1 MSDYDVIIAG
11 GGHNGLICAAMLV
24 RQGLSVLVAERNDW
38 VGGGVLTRELTLPG
52 FKHDPFGSSHVWIH
66 LNPAFESLRSEL
78 EKHGLRYIWSDDHIT
93 GHPNKY
99 EGDGIIVYKDVDKTC
114 DTIAAYSRADARRYR
129 EIYEEF
135 GEIQDGVIKAMFSPP
150 APPSYLYQALERSVA
165 GMERLR
171 DYQLSS
177 RQFTLENFENDHVRA
192 FILGWAM
199 APQTLPDQL
208 GTAAGFFVMIPSIHY
223 FGQAI
228 PEGGSGMLSESLRRY
243 VEASGGT
250 VRTGATVEKFIAGQ
264 GTCLGIR
271 LEGGEEIRARS
282 AVVSALD
289 PYQTFLKGF
298 EDDALPAGFKD
309 MARRFTFGDITI
321 VRAHYALHEAPDFRN
336 GADMN
341 RTAFQRIFGTVAD
354 IDRQY
359 LEIAAGRKPADP
371 FLWTAAWTTMDPTRA
386 PEGRHTLIMDTFV
399 PVDLVSGEDWEASG
413 PDYVRDVLLEQ
424 LRNYTTN
431 MTPDNIMGE
440 YIETGPSL
448 ARANWCFHRGVTTGG
463 ERTLAQMGAFRPF
476 PNYANYRGPLKHFYM
491 TGPSCHPGGGIC
503 GMGTIAAG
511 EILKDL
517 GISSDDDD
525 FDF

>member
-24 RQGLSVLVAERNDW
+24 REGLNVLVAERNDW
-38 VGGGVLTRELTLPG
+38 VGGGVVTRELTLPG

-66 LNPAFESLRSEL
+66 LNPAFKTLRPEL
-78 EKHGLRYIWSDDHIT
+78 EKYGLKYIWSEDHIT

-114 DTIAAYSRADARRYR
+114 DTIASYSRADARRYR
-129 EIYEEF
+129 AIYEEF
-135 GEIQDGVIKAMFSPP
+135 GEIQDGVIKGMFSPP
-150 APPSYLYQALERSVA
+150 APPSYLYQALERSA
-165 GMERLR
+165 EGMKRLR

-208 GTAAGFFVMIPSIHY
+208 GTAAGFYVMIPSIHY

-243 VEASGGT
+243 VEANGGT
-250 VRTGATVEKFIAGQ
+250 VRIGATVEKFMAEKGA
-264 GTCLGIR
+264 CRGIR
-271 LEGGEEIRARS
+271 LDDGEEIRARS

-289 PYQTFLKGF
+289 PYQTYLKGF
-298 EDDALPAGFKD
+298 DDDDLPAGFKD
-309 MARRFTFGDITI
+309 TVRRFNFGDITV
-321 VRAHYALHEAPDFRN
+321 VRAHYALHEAPYFRN
-336 GADMN
+336 GPNMN
-341 RTAFQRIFGTVAD
+341 KTAFQRIFGTVAD

-359 LEIAAGRKPADP
+359 QEIAGGRKPSDP

-386 PEGRHTLIMDTFV
+386 PDGKHTLIMDTFV
-399 PVDLVSGEDWEASG
+399 PVDLVNGEDWEVLGA
-413 PDYVRDVLLEQ
+413 DYVRDVLLRQ

-431 MTPDNIMGE
+431 MSADNIMAE
-440 YIETGPSL
+440 YVETGPSL
-448 ARANWCFHRGVTTGG
+448 ERANWCFHRGVTTGG

-476 PNYANYRGPLKHFYM
+476 PNYAGYRGPLKQLYM

-517 GISSDDDD
+517 GLSDDD
-525 FDF
+525 FEF